1 MIYGIRGT
9 SIGREE
15 PPQQVVAAGI
25 ITTMIGPT
33 STGNLVRV
41 IRMGQQQQ
49 QLILMVW
56 IFMVQHGRVHR
67 ALMVIGAGLPMR
79 NRQSPRLQRRQG
91 TGNLLREDR
100 LGAGL
105 AERQQKHH

>member
-9 SIGREE
+9 SIGSRE
-15 PPQQVVAAGI
+15 PHQVVAAG
-25 ITTMIGPT
+25 TTMIGPT
-33 STGNLVRV
+33 STETLARV

-49 QLILMVW
+49 QPILMVW

-67 ALMVIGAGLPMR
+67 ALIVIGAGLPMR
-79 NRQSPRLQRRQG
+79 NRQSPRQQRQQG

-105 AERQQKHH
+105 AMERQQKHH